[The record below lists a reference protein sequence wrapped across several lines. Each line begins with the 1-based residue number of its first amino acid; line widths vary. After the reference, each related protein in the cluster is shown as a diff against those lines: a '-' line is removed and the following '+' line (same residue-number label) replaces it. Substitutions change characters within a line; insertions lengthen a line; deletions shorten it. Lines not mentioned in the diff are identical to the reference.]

1 MNRGFTNTLATLVIW
16 LFLGWLGSAAASSSG
31 AAQDNAGLP
40 PTASAA
46 GYSAGADSG
55 RWSFV
60 VFGDT
65 RDATQDTATGI
76 SPLLGKMV
84 ESIAAEKPALVIH
97 IGDLI
102 NGYYTTQSSPVHGK
116 YNEMFDHWKA
126 AVKPIYDFERRTG
139 IPLYVVRGNHED
151 GKLVTDSRLKNAYLQ
166 DIASF
171 MPQNGPEQEKGLTYY
186 FSHRQATFF
195 ALDEYSV
202 KEFGLLRG
210 LIDQPW
216 LTEQMSKHSNSF
228 MFAFGHLP
236 AYKVANAAKGP
247 FPDLYFFP
255 RHRDAFW
262 ESLKQAGVT
271 MYFCGHVH
279 FYSRVTKDGIQQV
292 LIGNG
297 GANPV
302 DFDPEQV
309 DRTVTINYPTAF
321 MKASDVKTGY
331 VLFTVDE
338 TAHTVSAVQK
348 LWNPQTGTWEMGD
361 TFTIAGTKSPVK

>member
-1 MNRGFTNTLATLVIW
+1 MTW
-16 LFLGWLGSAAASSSG
+16 LFLGWLGPAASSSA

-40 PTASAA
+40 PTASSAA
-46 GYSAGADSG
+46 TGYSAGAESG

-65 RDATQDTATGI
+65 RDATRDTPTGI
-76 SPLLGKMV
+76 SPLLGMMA

-102 NGYYTTQSSPVHGK
+102 NGFYTTGNSPVHGK

-126 AVKPIYDFERRTG
+126 AVKPIYDFEHRTG

-151 GKLVTDSRLKNAYLQ
+151 GELVTDSCLKNAYLH
-166 DIASF
+166 DIAAF
-171 MPQNGPEQEKGLTYY
+171 MPQNGPEQEKGLSYY
-186 FSHRQATFF
+186 FSHRQANFF
-195 ALDEYSV
+195 AVDEYSV
-202 KEFGLLRG
+202 KELGLLRG

-216 LTEQMSKHSNSF
+216 LTDQMSKHKSKQRHAF
-228 MFAFGHLP
+228 MFVLGHLP
-236 AYKVANAAKGP
+236 AYKVADTKKGP

-262 ESLKQAGVT
+262 ESMKEAGVS

-279 FYSRVTKDGIQQV
+279 FYCRVTKDDIQQV

-302 DFDPEQV
+302 DFDPKQV
-309 DRTVTINYPTAF
+309 DRAVTINYPTAF

-338 TAHTVSAVQK
+338 TAHTVSAIQK
-348 LWNPQTGTWEMGD
+348 LWNRQTGTWETGD
-361 TFTIAGTKSPVK
+361 VFTIAKTKPSVK